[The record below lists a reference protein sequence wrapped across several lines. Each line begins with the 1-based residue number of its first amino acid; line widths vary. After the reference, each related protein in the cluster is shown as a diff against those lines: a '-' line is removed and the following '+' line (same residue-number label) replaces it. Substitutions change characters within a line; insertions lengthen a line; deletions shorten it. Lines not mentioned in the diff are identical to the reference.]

1 MAPILSRPL
10 LGRLFVPSLS
20 RAMSSG
26 YLVHEPKYS
35 FLRVQQS
42 YYCISFMGPTFTRAK
57 QKKNSKY
64 VPQDLGLEESNKGVF
79 DGSWK
84 GSGEV
89 KYYHCMQ
96 FTIYDI
102 TNQKIQRIFRAK
114 STA

>member
-1 MAPILSRPL
+1 M
-10 LGRLFVPSLS
+10 
-20 RAMSSG
+20 
-26 YLVHEPKYS
+26 
-35 FLRVQQS
+35 
-42 YYCISFMGPTFTRAK
+42 
-57 QKKNSKY
+57 
-64 VPQDLGLEESNKGVF
+64 PQDLGLEESNKGVF

-102 TNQKIQRIFRAK
+102 TIQKIQRIFRAK